1 MASNPLVKN
10 NEGTMDGFLDTEQVQ
25 PVWSRKEG
33 GDGNDSE
40 DEGLLRENR
49 GSIASR
55 MSGHRLSQT
64 EFENSPHKSPAEIN
78 PEEAKHAIL
87 QSRGK
92 FFTVTFVKKSD
103 GSLRTMNCTLNMQS
117 KLVGGKPNLQKDYQI
132 AVVDTAKNAIR
143 SFDIRTLTSLN
154 INQKRYLVK

>member
-78 PEEAKHAIL
+78 PEEAKKWLDPYNIRN
-87 QSRGK
+87 RGIFASYLAVGFGL
-92 FFTVTFVKKSD
+92 FFIQVSHPPPDFHLIT
-103 GSLRTMNCTLNMQS
+103 C
-117 KLVGGKPNLQKDYQI
+117 
-132 AVVDTAKNAIR
+132 
-143 SFDIRTLTSLN
+143 
-154 INQKRYLVK
+154 